1 MRKFEPVK
9 RLESEIGGE
18 HWEEWKPRRS
28 TAKSAGYDMKAV
40 EDREIPSLFQ
50 VAIGALKSLMKFNIR
65 EAKEAMKPVLV
76 PTGIKA
82 AMESD
87 EALFLYNR
95 SSNPIKRMLSLGNAV
110 GICDSDYFSNP
121 DNDGE
126 IMFQFWN
133 FGLAPVT
140 IKKGERIGQAV
151 FQKYL
156 ITNDDDAD
164 GERVG
169 GHGSTGV

>member
-9 RLESEIGGE
+9 RLESEIGGDN
-18 HWEEWKPRRS
+18 WSEWKPRRS

-50 VAIGALKSLMKFNIR
+50 VAIGAIKSLMKFNIR

-82 AMESD
+82 WMKPGEV
-87 EALFLYNR
+87 LHGYNR
-95 SSNPIKRMLSLGNAV
+95 SSNPLKRMLLLGNGCGV
-110 GICDSDYFSNP
+110 IDEDYAEV
-121 DNDGE
+121 DGE

-133 FGLAPVT
+133 LGLTPVT
-140 IKKGERIGQAV
+140 IKKGERIGQV
-151 FQKYL
+151 IFQKYL
-156 ITNDDDAD
+156 ITDDDDAD